1 MPGEKREG
9 LGEEREGRK
18 KRRVPSS
25 RARMRREPSSLLG
38 ALLREGAG
46 DPQRWQY
53 LAPGQSSPPQEGQRP
68 PLFLPFSIFSA

>member
-1 MPGEKREG
+1 MPGERREG
-9 LGEEREGRK
+9 LGEEREGRN
-18 KRRVPSS
+18 RRVPSS

-38 ALLREGAG
+38 ALLGEGAG

-53 LAPGQSSPPQEGQRP
+53 LAPGQSSPPQEGQYP